1 MKRKTLIKRFED
13 ELSKKKCKKI
23 RLLGERVDF
32 YPSKENPKEGLVV
45 SWDLDE
51 RIAKYFYNYYNTRD
65 VIFEDGTVIK
75 GVDEYYPQIIVF
87 TVKEDSNKSITD
99 NKFDKYSIYIRNPDK
114 SVNDWIYIKDE
125 DYIIQRKD
133 DIEKI
138 NGLFMYIS
146 EILMN
151 KKVGE

>member
-23 RLLGERVDF
+23 RLSGERVDF

-45 SWDLDE
+45 SWDLDG

-87 TVKEDSNKSITD
+87 TVKEDPNKSIT

-114 SVNDWIYIKDE
+114 SVNDYIYIMDE
-125 DYIIQRKD
+125 KYDIQKKED
-133 DIEKI
+133 LVKI
-138 NGLFMYIS
+138 DGLFKYID
-146 EILMN
+146 LVLAD
-151 KKVGE
+151 KKEEK